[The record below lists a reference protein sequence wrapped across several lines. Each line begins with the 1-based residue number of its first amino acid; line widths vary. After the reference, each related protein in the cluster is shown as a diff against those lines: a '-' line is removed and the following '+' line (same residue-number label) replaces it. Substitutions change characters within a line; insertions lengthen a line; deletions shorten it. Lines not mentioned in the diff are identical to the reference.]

1 MVDVDAKP
9 YLLIPTLHMKIG
21 LLVVFLFVADFVTAQ
36 KKYVGP
42 PNQIGREYGNP
53 KMPWMVSHLSGEN
66 KERLKRVNKNS
77 KHSVFGKVLCF
88 RRLCRIQAGH
98 DAPMKRISYEKFKK
112 KIARD
117 AKRGA
122 YQNIRV
128 DTSTRKAPVK
138 KVIPIAVD
146 TTVTPPIAME
156 IPKVKA
162 DTLIVLGAELL
173 FETNKSTLRSE
184 HFPTLNP
191 IVDYLLTHPER
202 SVKISGHTDNTGR
215 EAHNL
220 TLSKQRA
227 DVVAEYLVGNGVNI
241 KSIETSG
248 QGSSK
253 PIAENTTEE
262 GRKKNRRVELLISDG
277 R

>member
-1 MVDVDAKP
+1 
-9 YLLIPTLHMKIG
+9 MKIV
-21 LLVVFLFVADFVTAQ
+21 LLSFFLLGACYATAQ
-36 KKYVGP
+36 KKSVGP

-77 KHSVFGKVLCF
+77 RHSVFGKVLCF

-112 KIARD
+112 KIARH
-117 AKRGA
+117 ASGT
-122 YQNIRV
+122 YQNILV
-128 DTSTRKAPVK
+128 DTSARKPPVK

-146 TTVTPPIAME
+146 TTVTKPMAME
-156 IPKVKA
+156 VAKVQA
-162 DTLIVLGAELL
+162 DTLILLGAELL
-173 FETNKSTLRSE
+173 FETNKSSLRSE
-184 HFPTLNP
+184 HFATLNP
-191 IVDYLLTHPER
+191 IVDYLLAHPER

-227 DVVAEYLVGNGVNI
+227 EVVAEYLVGNGVNL

-248 QGSSK
+248 RGSSK
-253 PIAENTTEE
+253 PIADNTTEE
-262 GRKKNRRVELLISDG
+262 GRKKNRRVELLIQDG
-277 R
+277 K